1 MYYCFIGRLLRTS
14 LATYNIGLPQAGLP
28 MELHTVLLSNYI
40 CAWRQVVAFNSRLR
54 QAIYRYLFINSPQ
67 SHIF

>member
-28 MELHTVLLSNYI
+28 MELHTVLLSTYI
-40 CAWRQVVAFNSRLR
+40 CAWQQVVAFNSRLR
-54 QAIYRYLFINSPQ
+54 QAINRCEQIHSREYN
-67 SHIF
+67 